1 MKRKVAIL
9 DTCLACVWLEV
20 PRKEVV
26 GADNDLWDT
35 ERVQCEITER
45 TREGYEI
52 VLPIAVMI
60 EMGNHIAQ
68 IKQDKRVEYIE
79 RFRSMMSDAL
89 AGTSPWI
96 LFNNQN
102 ELWKR
107 DRLMP
112 LIDTWKTLNE
122 QGEKHSLGDVSIL
135 DIATYYR
142 NAGYEVKILTADR
155 LLKAYEQVDLGHISP
170 QTSSAFEHLVEDKPL
185 VPRRKKRK

>member
-1 MKRKVAIL
+1 MKRKVVIL
-9 DTCLACVWLEV
+9 DTCLACVWLKV
-20 PRKEVV
+20 PGKEVV
-26 GADNDLWDT
+26 GAANDQWNT
-35 ERVQCEITER
+35 ARVQSEITKR

-68 IKQDKRVEYIE
+68 IKQDNRVEYIE
-79 RFRSMMSDAL
+79 RFRSMMSAAL
-89 AGTSPWI
+89 EGTSPWI

-107 DRLMP
+107 DHLIP
-112 LIDTWKTLNE
+112 LIDTWETLNE
-122 QGEKHSLGDVSIL
+122 RGEKHSLGDVSIL
-135 DIATYYR
+135 GIATYYR
-142 NAGYEVKILTADR
+142 NAGYEVAILTADS
-155 LLKAYEQVDLGHISP
+155 LLKAYEQVNLWHISP

>member
-26 GADNDLWDT
+26 GADNDQWDT

-68 IKQDKRVEYIE
+68 IKQDNRVEYIE
-79 RFRSMMSDAL
+79 RFRSMM
-89 AGTSPWI
+89 
-96 LFNNQN
+96 
-102 ELWKR
+102 
-107 DRLMP
+107 
-112 LIDTWKTLNE
+112 
-122 QGEKHSLGDVSIL
+122 
-135 DIATYYR
+135 
-142 NAGYEVKILTADR
+142 
-155 LLKAYEQVDLGHISP
+155 
-170 QTSSAFEHLVEDKPL
+170 
-185 VPRRKKRK
+185 

>member
-1 MKRKVAIL
+1 MKRKVVIL
-9 DTCLACVWLEV
+9 DTCLACVWLKV
-20 PRKEVV
+20 PGKEVV
-26 GADNDLWDT
+26 GAANDQWNT
-35 ERVQCEITER
+35 ARVQSEITKR

-68 IKQDKRVEYIE
+68 IKQDNRVEYIE
-79 RFRSMMSDAL
+79 RFRSMMSAAL
-89 AGTSPWI
+89 EGTSPWI

-107 DRLMP
+107 DHLIP
-112 LIDTWKTLNE
+112 LIDTWETLNE
-122 QGEKHSLGDVSIL
+122 RGEKHSLGDVSIL
-135 DIATYYR
+135 GIATYYR
-142 NAGYEVKILTADR
+142 NAGYEVAILTADS

>member
-26 GADNDLWDT
+26 GADNDQWDT

-68 IKQDKRVEYIE
+68 IKQDNRVEYIE
-79 RFRSMMSDAL
+79 RFRSMMSAAL
-89 AGTSPWI
+89 EGTSPWI

-107 DRLMP
+107 DHLIP
-112 LIDTWKTLNE
+112 LIDTWETLNE
-122 QGEKHSLGDVSIL
+122 RGEKHSLADVSLL

-142 NAGYEVKILTADR
+142 NAGYEVTILTADR

-170 QTSSAFEHLVEDKPL
+170 QTSSAFEHLVEDEPL

>member
-1 MKRKVAIL
+1 MKRKVVIL

-26 GADNDLWDT
+26 GADNDQWDT

-68 IKQDKRVEYIE
+68 IKQDNRVEYIE

-107 DRLMP
+107 EYLIP
-112 LIDTWKTLNE
+112 LIDEWKTLNE
-122 QGEKHSLGDVSIL
+122 QGQKHSLADVSIL
-135 DIATYYR
+135 GIASYYR
-142 NAGYEVKILTADR
+142 KAGYEVAILTADC
-155 LLKAYEQVDLGHISP
+155 LLKAYEQVDLWPISP
-170 QTSSAFEHLVEDKPL
+170 EHHAKDEPL
-185 VPRRKKRK
+185 VPRRKSRK

>member
-1 MKRKVAIL
+1 MKRKVVIL
-9 DTCLACVWLEV
+9 DTCLACVWLKV
-20 PRKEVV
+20 PGKEVV
-26 GADNDLWDT
+26 GAANDQWNT
-35 ERVQCEITER
+35 ARVQSEITKR

-68 IKQDKRVEYIE
+68 IKQDNRVEYIE
-79 RFRSMMSDAL
+79 RFRSMMSAAL
-89 AGTSPWI
+89 EGTSPWI

-135 DIATYYR
+135 GIASYYR
-142 NAGYEVKILTADR
+142 KAGYEVAILTADC
-155 LLKAYEQVDLGHISP
+155 LLKAYEQVDLWPISP
-170 QTSSAFEHLVEDKPL
+170 EHHAKDEPL
-185 VPRRKKRK
+185 VPRRKSRK

>member
-1 MKRKVAIL
+1 MKRKVVIL
-9 DTCLACVWLEV
+9 DTCLACVWLKV
-20 PRKEVV
+20 PGKEVV
-26 GADNDLWDT
+26 GAANDQWNT
-35 ERVQCEITER
+35 ARVQSEITKR

-68 IKQDKRVEYIE
+68 IKQDNRVEYIE
-79 RFRSMMSDAL
+79 RFRFMMSAAL
-89 AGTSPWI
+89 EGTSPWI

-135 DIATYYR
+135 GIATYYR
-142 NAGYEVKILTADR
+142 NAGYEVAILTADS
-155 LLKAYEQVDLGHISP
+155 LLKAYEQVNLWHISP
-170 QTSSAFEHLVEDKPL
+170 EHHAKDEPL
-185 VPRRKKRK
+185 VPRRKNRK

>member
-26 GADNDLWDT
+26 GADNDQWDT

-68 IKQDKRVEYIE
+68 IKQDNRVEYIE

-135 DIATYYR
+135 GIASYYR
-142 NAGYEVKILTADR
+142 KAGYEVAILTADC
-155 LLKAYEQVDLGHISP
+155 LLKAYEQVDLWPISP
-170 QTSSAFEHLVEDKPL
+170 QTSSAFEHLVEDEPL